1 MQLLCPKCHN
11 VMNRYERNNVTVD
24 QCAGCGG
31 LFLDRG
37 ELEHLIQAEA
47 AYYAAPGAPTP
58 ARPEPMRDA
67 EPRYSEP
74 RYGDDLRY
82 RDRDGSSDRVD
93 FRDRHDSRDRDAPS
107 HSPRFKDEKEYK
119 AYKRKK
125 KARSFLDD
133 LLDF

>member
-58 ARPEPMRDA
+58 ARPEPVRDA
-67 EPRYSEP
+67 ELRYEEPGYRDAPRYREDP
-74 RYGDDLRY
+74 
-82 RDRDGSSDRVD
+82 
-93 FRDRHDSRDRDAPS
+93 RDRDAVSDRDVPR

-119 AYKRKK
+119 AYRRKK